1 MGVPS
6 ASVVRAVIA
15 GLLVS
20 ICCVCVPG
28 IGAEPQEQTR
38 DKTATAASASEELA
52 PDSAYI
58 SPTKYTNA
66 FFGFSM
72 ELPKELRWGTL
83 SVNNGRQTD
92 YFLCGALVMRAT
104 KLTMVS
110 LSAKTPEGDPEEE
123 AQKFVGRGKRKIRVV
138 EIAGKKF
145 WIAEETTTKNGIKM
159 RDVSYATPLNGLVL
173 EIDVFSGDSKLTQE
187 IERSVQEIQFF
198 DPAKAAEKA
207 GPDSKPFLTT
217 RAHMAEANKRLE
229 QLDMGSVTGNVY
241 KNEDLGFAYEFPAGW
256 IANDRVTRDRA
267 VEEGHPKA
275 WGNDAGAA
283 REHEAMKECTRT
295 VFAATRYPLGSKQF
309 ENSTAQELIYI
320 MVVDPVCIPRAK
332 FPASVDDQETLRQ
345 MGEDELQWFEHGKAN
360 SPVKPAVDGFE
371 VQGHLMVQI
380 SESLAGRTDGNASKE
395 SEVLMAR
402 EITQLKGYWV
412 AWNFMSASQAEMD
425 EMLKTRI
432 KFDDVAGTQ
441 GSAAQGAQPAATT
454 QPKQ

>member
-123 AQKFVGRGKRKIRVV
+123 AQKFVGRGK
-138 EIAGKKF
+138 
-145 WIAEETTTKNGIKM
+145 EEN
-159 RDVSYATPLNGLVL
+159 
-173 EIDVFSGDSKLTQE
+173 
-187 IERSVQEIQFF
+187 
-198 DPAKAAEKA
+198 
-207 GPDSKPFLTT
+207 
-217 RAHMAEANKRLE
+217 
-229 QLDMGSVTGNVY
+229 
-241 KNEDLGFAYEFPAGW
+241 FA
-256 IANDRVTRDRA
+256 
-267 VEEGHPKA
+267 
-275 WGNDAGAA
+275 
-283 REHEAMKECTRT
+283 
-295 VFAATRYPLGSKQF
+295 
-309 ENSTAQELIYI
+309 
-320 MVVDPVCIPRAK
+320 
-332 FPASVDDQETLRQ
+332 
-345 MGEDELQWFEHGKAN
+345 
-360 SPVKPAVDGFE
+360 
-371 VQGHLMVQI
+371 
-380 SESLAGRTDGNASKE
+380 
-395 SEVLMAR
+395 
-402 EITQLKGYWV
+402 
-412 AWNFMSASQAEMD
+412 
-425 EMLKTRI
+425 
-432 KFDDVAGTQ
+432 
-441 GSAAQGAQPAATT
+441 
-454 QPKQ
+454 